1 MNVVHVV
8 HCVDTEGP
16 LTETLEQT
24 FERVRAMFGVSLA
37 PDAETLAR
45 LQRAEIDLGG
55 AETAAALALA
65 PHLLAYNRDWG
76 MIGEMLARFW
86 SAPAQDALRD
96 PQGRPWTTTWFCCD
110 HVDYRENPQGRD
122 IGWHKVFDYYR
133 DALAARAGAPDEI
146 EFHFHPRPLNG
157 RANSNATHWFAN
169 EPTLFRTL
177 ARRILD
183 RMWFPAANRPGF
195 HVTRPDSHWFLEQF
209 IPFDYA
215 NQAMRQDR
223 PRGGGEQR
231 DVGGGRFG
239 DWRRAPPTW
248 RPYHPAHDDHQT
260 PGACRRA
267 ILRCL
272 NVGTRFRLLTQADVD
287 QAFAEA
293 REHGVAVLAFTNH
306 DFRDIGPDCEG
317 VAQMV
322 RRAASTHPD
331 VAWRHATAREAAR
344 AALGLDAAPGP
355 GDFLRIGIVDDA
367 LHVRATR
374 PIFGPQ
380 PFLAIRAR
388 DGGYFHDAL
397 DWAAEPGVW
406 SYTFDRHTL
415 PLERIDA
422 VGVAAADPA
431 GHVSVARWRAGGAI
445 DHAHR

>member
-1 MNVVHVV
+1 MSVVHVV

-16 LTETLEQT
+16 LTETIEQT
-24 FERVRAMFGVSLA
+24 FGRLRAMFDVTLA
-37 PDAETLAR
+37 PDADTLAR
-45 LQRAEIDLGG
+45 LQRGEIELGG
-55 AETAAALALA
+55 RESEVALALA

-76 MIGEMLARFW
+76 MIGAMLARFW

-96 PQGRPWTTTWFCCD
+96 PEGRPWTTTWFCCD

-122 IGWHKVFDYYR
+122 IGYHKVFDFYR
-133 DALAARAGAPDEI
+133 DALAARAESADEI
-146 EFHFHPRPLNG
+146 EFHFHPRPLSG

-169 EPTLFRTL
+169 EPTLFQTL

-215 NQAMRQDR
+215 NQAMRDAD
-223 PRGGGEQR
+223 GGEQR

-239 DWRRAPPTW
+239 DWRRASRAW
-248 RPYHPAHDDHQT
+248 RPYHPAHDDYQI
-260 PGACRRA
+260 PGGCRRA

-293 REHGVAVLAFTNH
+293 RAHGVAALAFTNH
-306 DFRDIGPDCEG
+306 DFRDIGPDCEA
-317 VAQMV
+317 VARMV
-322 RRAASTHPD
+322 RRAAAAHPD
-331 VAWRHATAREAAR
+331 VSWRHATAREAAR
-344 AALGLDAAPGP
+344 DAVGVDPGP
-355 GDFLRIGIVDDA
+355 GAGDFLRIRIEGAA

-380 PFLAIRAR
+380 PFLAIKAA
-388 DGGYFHDAL
+388 DGRYFHDAF
-397 DWAAEPGVW
+397 DWTVEPGGW
-406 SYTFDRHTL
+406 SYTFDQHTL
-415 PLERIDA
+415 PLARIAA

-431 GHVSVARWRAGGAI
+431 GHVSVARWRAGGEI